1 MPKLANP
8 SYEIFAQNVARGK
21 TQVESYVLAGFK
33 QNDSNC
39 SQLAQRP
46 EVAARITEING
57 IIAARAMVT
66 SERVLAELARIGFAD
81 VTEAAQLGGG
91 RLRVTDSAQLS
102 PDLRAA
108 IAEVSQTRD
117 GVKIKMHDK
126 RAALETLGK
135 HLGMFKENVDLNINM
150 SLADLVNGSY
160 KLERS
165 ELTKDDGKT
174 IEGRLTS
181 SRRPARTRPRTD

>member
-33 QNDSNC
+33 ENDSNC

-81 VTEAAQLGGG
+81 VTEAAQIVGGK
-91 RLRVTDSAQLS
+91 LQFTDTAQLS

-108 IAEVSQTRD
+108 IAEASQTRD

-135 HLGMFKENVDLNINM
+135 HLGLFKENVDLNINM

-160 KLERS
+160 KLERG
-165 ELTKDDGKT
+165 ELTKDDAKT
-174 IEGRLTS
+174 IEGQAVAAGNRLT
-181 SRRPARTRPRTD
+181 